1 MILVLLGPPGSGKGT
16 YASILTG
23 RLGIPHVSTGDLV
36 REEIKAGTKVGRMIE
51 EYNRRGE
58 LVPDEMIL
66 ELLKKRI
73 SKPDCSKGFI
83 LDGFPRTL
91 RQAEALEGM
100 ANVDAVVNLD
110 VPDEIIVDRLSSRLI
125 CRNCGAIYNEKTL
138 KPKRPGVCD
147 KCGGPLYKRE
157 DDKPDVVK
165 ERLRVY
171 REKTKPLID
180 FYEQKGLLV
189 NVRCEEAAAP
199 PEKVADKIERAVLD
213 KAAGRGF
220 GVKQGQEG
228 A

>member
-36 REEIKAGTKVGRMIE
+36 REEVKAGTEVGKMIE

-58 LVPDEMIL
+58 LVPDGTIL
-66 ELLKKRI
+66 ELLKKRV

-91 RQAEALEGM
+91 KQAEALEGM
-100 ANVDAVVNLD
+100 AKVDAVVNLD
-110 VPDEIIVDRLSSRLI
+110 VPDEVIVDRLSSRLI

-165 ERLRVY
+165 ERLKVY

-180 FYEQKGLLV
+180 FYERRGLLV
-189 NVRCEEAAAP
+189 NVRCEEAAVP
-199 PEKVADKIERAVLD
+199 PGRVADKIEKAVAD
-213 KAAGRGF
+213 KIARRGF
-220 GVKQGQEG
+220 GRV
-228 A
+228 

>member
-1 MILVLLGPPGSGKGT
+1 MIVVLLGPPGSGKGT

-23 RLGIPHVSTGDLV
+23 RLGVPHVSTGDLV
-36 REEIKAGTKVGRMIE
+36 REEIRAGTKVGRMIE

-58 LVPDEMIL
+58 LVPDEVIL

-73 SKPDCSKGFI
+73 SKPDCSEGFI

-100 ANVDAVVNLD
+100 AKVDVVVNLD

-125 CRNCGAIYNEKTL
+125 CRNCGAIYNERTL

-157 DDKPDVVK
+157 DDKPNVVR
-165 ERLRVY
+165 ERLKVY

-180 FYEQKGLLV
+180 FYERRGLLV

-199 PEKVADKIERAVLD
+199 PGKVADRIERAISERI
-213 KAAGRGF
+213 AR
-220 GVKQGQEG
+220 
-228 A
+228 